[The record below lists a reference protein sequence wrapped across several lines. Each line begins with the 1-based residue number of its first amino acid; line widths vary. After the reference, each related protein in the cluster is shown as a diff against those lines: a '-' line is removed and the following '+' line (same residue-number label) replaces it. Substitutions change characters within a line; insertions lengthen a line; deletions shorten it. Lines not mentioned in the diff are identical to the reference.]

1 MSGVLAIANQ
11 KGGVGKTTTAVN
23 LAAALAMAARK
34 ALLIDL
40 DPQGN
45 ATSGVGVERGSA
57 PHSLYEVL
65 LGGLPLTE
73 ALVPTAIKNLTVA
86 PADRDL
92 TGAEVELG
100 QRSEWEYALA
110 DKVRPIAADYDFIL
124 IDCPPSLG
132 RLTVNAMV
140 AADGVLAP
148 LQCEFYAMEGLA
160 QLLTTVEAI
169 RNGFNQK
176 LKLAGI
182 VLTMF
187 DARTNL
193 ARQVADEVRGHFGEL
208 VFETMIPRSVR
219 LAEAPS
225 HGAPIFLYDIRS
237 SGAGAYLELSR
248 ELLARF
254 KAQAAAPAKG
264 DTAHVG

>member
-34 ALLIDL
+34 VLLIDL

-45 ATSGVGVERGSA
+45 ATSGVGVDRDNA
-57 PHSLYEVL
+57 PHSIYDAL
-65 LGGLPLTE
+65 LGGVPL
-73 ALVPTAIKNLTVA
+73 ADAIAPTAIKNLVVA
-86 PADRDL
+86 PSNRDL

-100 QRSEWEYALA
+100 QRPEWEYALA
-110 DKVRPIAADYDFIL
+110 DKVRAVVADYDFVL

-160 QLLTTVEAI
+160 QLLTTVDAI
-169 RNGFNQK
+169 REGFNKK

-182 VLTMF
+182 VLTMY

-193 ARQVADEVRGHFGEL
+193 SRQVADEVRGHFGEL
-208 VFETMIPRSVR
+208 VFQTMIPRSVR

-254 KAQAAAPAKG
+254 KARAVARAEG
-264 DTAHVG
+264 ETAHVG